1 LKGVA
6 HNPATLQLQDFHL
19 SPFVLAPRR
28 FFGALHA
35 HELQSLPSNCRVIKA
50 PGVIPL
56 VSPAF
61 VDAPYGFALFY
72 RGAVQLV
79 ASYFAADNDSLFVAQ
94 AQGVSQKI
102 YQRQDRCLAK
112 IAWKDLVLQI
122 CEAVGKELGCSALV
136 YQGAKNNAGLIL

>member
-1 LKGVA
+1 MRIGAVGLNARERNMVLEEKSPLKIFGAGSEEMEALLKGVA

-72 RGAVQLV
+72 RGAV
-79 ASYFAADNDSLFVAQ
+79 
-94 AQGVSQKI
+94 
-102 YQRQDRCLAK
+102 
-112 IAWKDLVLQI
+112 
-122 CEAVGKELGCSALV
+122 
-136 YQGAKNNAGLIL
+136 